1 MDISEFLIGSK
12 ELILGSIFSS
22 DIDVLDDCSGV
33 NFGDSSE
40 GLIELGAWV
49 FMVWTRTNGVCFCYL
64 TVYLGSSSY
73 DFAVAM
79 LSSRLD
85 LSIIAVELT

>member
-40 GLIELGAWV
+40 GLVELGAWV
-49 FMVWTRTNGVCFCYL
+49 LMVWTRINGVYLCYL

-79 LSSRLD
+79 FASRLD
-85 LSIIAVELT
+85 QSIIAVELT